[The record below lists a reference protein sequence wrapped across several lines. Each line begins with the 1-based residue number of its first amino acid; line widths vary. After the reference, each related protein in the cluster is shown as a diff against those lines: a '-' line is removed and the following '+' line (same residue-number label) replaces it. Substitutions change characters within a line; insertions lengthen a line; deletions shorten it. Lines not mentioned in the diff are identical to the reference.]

1 MQPDAAAHAATSPA
15 SLRKRLRGLQDQVV
29 AEPWGVM
36 TFVWQTL
43 KAALLPIS
51 LRDAPHLLDRFL
63 EHLQRS
69 GTVCRPRRAE
79 VFLRNIQEM
88 HG

>member
-1 MQPDAAAHAATSPA
+1 
-15 SLRKRLRGLQDQVV
+15 
-29 AEPWGVM
+29 M

-63 EHLQRS
+63 EHLQRG
-69 GTVCRPRRAE
+69 GTVCRQRRAE
-79 VFLRNIQEM
+79 MFKRNLQEI